1 MAASKVF
8 IVAAVVS
15 HFSPSM
21 NQPRMGIAPT
31 SAGAWLLLAAL
42 LMSATLDCARKQ
54 GKQHIY
60 INTDVQIRYDFKVAE
75 CSVCCIY
82 LDHSIGNIYIIV
94 ML

>member
-15 HFSPSM
+15 YFSPSM

-54 GKQHIY
+54 GKQ
-60 INTDVQIRYDFKVAE
+60 
-75 CSVCCIY
+75 
-82 LDHSIGNIYIIV
+82 
-94 ML
+94 

>member
-15 HFSPSM
+15 YFSPSM
-21 NQPRMGIAPT
+21 NQPRMGITST

-60 INTDVQIRYDFKVAE
+60 YINTDVQIALFAV
-75 CSVCCIY
+75 
-82 LDHSIGNIYIIV
+82 YI
-94 ML
+94 